1 MKIDIPGKPM
11 SANRMEGIRAIRTKT
26 GKSFTQ
32 TYPTQEYKDFL
43 ERFKEATKDLIWNID
58 SEAKLKITIW
68 PYFSNKAS
76 DLDNVAKPSL
86 DALQQ
91 VFKWNDKYCYEIHMF
106 KSLVKKGEERLVIEI
121 EELKEI

>member
-1 MKIDIPGKPM
+1 
-11 SANRMEGIRAIRTKT
+11 MEGIRAIRTKT

-43 ERFKEATKDLIWNID
+43 ERFKEATKDLTWNIE